1 MSDVASEGAAR
12 PANLYMD
19 PKLPSFLRSFGVDL
33 FFDVGA
39 NAGQFAREL
48 LAAGYEGRI
57 VSFEPVS
64 AAYARLIETSS
75 DSSRWVAEMRCAL
88 GAADG
93 SATINVAGNLESS
106 SMLDMLDRHVRSAP
120 ASRYV
125 GTETV
130 DVRTLDGLGAKY
142 IATAQATFLK
152 IDVQGF
158 EDQVLRGAAQLLP
171 KIAGVQIEMSL
182 VPLYDGERDIEWW
195 LQRMRTLGFELWW
208 IRPGFT
214 DRDSGRALQMDGIF
228 FRPTPAG
235 DT

>member
-1 MSDVASEGAAR
+1 MSDIVSEQAAG
-12 PANLYMD
+12 PTNLYMD
-19 PKLPSFLRSFGVDL
+19 PKLPGFLRSFGVDL

-39 NAGQFAREL
+39 NAGQFVREL

-64 AAYARLIETSS
+64 AAYAKLIESS
-75 DSSRWVAEMRCAL
+75 QDSNLWVAERRCAL

-93 SATINVAGNLESS
+93 SATINVAGNLQSS
-106 SMLDMLDRHVRSAP
+106 SMLGMLDRHVRSAP

-142 IATAQATFLK
+142 TATAQATFLK

-158 EDQVLRGAAQLLP
+158 EDQVLRGAARLLP
-171 KIAGVQIEMSL
+171 QIAGIQIEMPL
-182 VPLYDGERDIEWW
+182 VPLYEGERDIEWW
-195 LQRMRTLGFELWW
+195 LQRMRALGFELWW

-228 FRPTPAG
+228 FRPIAG
-235 DT
+235 GDM